1 MTISAVNLIN
11 KTVLCASIAG
21 LSALSLLPAH
31 GQENPSVAPA
41 RTFRISP
48 PGVSTQPQLIQSSQ
62 PTLNGSV
69 SSATTFGASRLGRP
83 QAVNAGM
90 NSFAGVNNNFAVQA
104 APQRIDNSPLVSA
117 ADQAAFSQVQQPA
130 PVVYQQPA
138 ASSIVQSSAS
148 SFDAIKALQMG
159 ANIANQVGRFYGRSP
174 ANQSLIRGAVGLAQP
189 AFVGKFSISKPLTAQ
204 ELSVLSTY
212 DVVLVLDKSGSMDE
226 HDCPGGMSRWDW
238 CRDQMF
244 SLTSQISSVFRNG
257 ITVALYSSDYEI
269 FRNVD
274 LNYVT
279 RIFGEHN
286 PSGATFTGKTVDA
299 VLNDY
304 FARRSSNPAATRRLL
319 VQVVTD
325 GDPSDKGILVQSIV
339 RATQQIKSQGEI
351 TINFL
356 QIGNEQDGART
367 LAKLDNDMIAEG
379 AQFDIVKVEPFARV
393 ALEGL
398 PRALVD
404 ATR

>member
-1 MTISAVNLIN
+1 MTISAAKLVC
-11 KTVLCASIAG
+11 KVVVGASMAG
-21 LSALSLLPAH
+21 LLALSLLPVH
-31 GQENPSVAPA
+31 GQENPPLAPTRKSYRLTA
-41 RTFRISP
+41 P
-48 PGVSTQPQLIQSSQ
+48 LSTQAQSAQ

-69 SSATTFGASRLGRP
+69 SSATTLGASRLSRP
-83 QAVNAGM
+83 PSVNAGL
-90 NSFAGVNNNFAVQA
+90 NSFAGVNNNFAVPA
-104 APQRIDNSPLVSA
+104 APQRIDTSPLVSA

-130 PVVYQQPA
+130 PTPVVTPHTA
-138 ASSIVQSSAS
+138 ASSPTLESTS
-148 SFDAIKALQMG
+148 SFDAIKALQLG

-189 AFVGKFSISKPLTAQ
+189 AFVSKFSKPLTAQ

-244 SLTSQISSVFRNG
+244 SLTSQISAVFRNG

-325 GDPSDKGILVQSIV
+325 GDPSDKGILIDSIV

-351 TINFL
+351 TVNFL

-367 LAKLDNDMIAEG
+367 LAKLDNDMFSEG
-379 AQFDIVKVEPFARV
+379 ARFDIVKVEPFARV
-393 ALEGL
+393 AIEGL